1 MSAVL
6 RPIFPVALVIALAS
20 PDALLASM
28 AHNGL
33 PAERGF
39 TPSDAALFGFAVVSV
54 WLARRSMRARA
65 RARKSSKD

>member
-6 RPIFPVALVIALAS
+6 RPIFPVALVAALTS
-20 PDALLASM
+20 PDALLGAV
-28 AHNGL
+28 AHNGM

-39 TPSDAALFGFAVVSV
+39 TPSDAALFAFAATGV

-65 RARKSSKD
+65 RKLPKD